1 MYVHPI
7 FDSLLILIRC
17 FVIITR
23 IVVRAGLAKLFLIDR
38 FQIIMMDMVFN
49 LIGEILVMAPVSVTS
64 TV

>member
-1 MYVHPI
+1 M
-7 FDSLLILIRC
+7 
-17 FVIITR
+17 IITT

-38 FQIIMMDMVFN
+38 FQIIMDMVFN

>member
-1 MYVHPI
+1 M
-7 FDSLLILIRC
+7 
-17 FVIITR
+17 IITR